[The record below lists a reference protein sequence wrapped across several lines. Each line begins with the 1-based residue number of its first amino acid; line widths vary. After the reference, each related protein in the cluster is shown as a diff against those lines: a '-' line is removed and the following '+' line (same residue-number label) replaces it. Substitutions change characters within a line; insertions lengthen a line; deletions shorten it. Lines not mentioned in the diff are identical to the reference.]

1 MFLKLFSTCL
11 PFLVPLAAMADQLP
25 PQAPEV
31 VDYIVEENRYPAHE
45 VTFANGVS
53 SIPCVVYGR
62 PTGYRPL
69 TLDLYLPPTT
79 VKRPYKGFPLV
90 VFIHGGAWMRGD
102 SRRSGPFV
110 DFSAVLAAL
119 SANGNVVASVE
130 YRLSGEAVFPTPVQD
145 VKAAIRWLRSR
156 ASQYGIDPALAI
168 AWGESAGGHLASL
181 VAVSCNVAALDD
193 KDISTSIVLANRI
206 DTSNCIQGSVAWY
219 GVFDLATIAVQAR
232 EDNAMSR
239 DDRDAPEWRML
250 GCFGPSCS
258 QAQATAS
265 PVSYVDPGDPPM
277 LLIVGTEDKTVPYH
291 QTLEMAE
298 KLKSASVPHELI
310 IIPEVD
316 HLFIGKTQEQTR
328 AANLQALDATF
339 RFIDKVVKDSGEASK
354 GSEKVDTRERSGD
367 THETN

>member
-1 MFLKLFSTCL
+1 MFLKLFSMCL
-11 PFLVPLAAMADQLP
+11 PFLVPLAAMADRLP
-25 PQAPEV
+25 PQASEV
-31 VDYIVEENRYPAHE
+31 VNYIVEEDRYPAHE
-45 VTFANGVS
+45 VTFANGVRS
-53 SIPCVVYGR
+53 LPCIVYGR

-79 VKRPYKGFPLV
+79 VERPDKGFPLV

-119 SANGNVVASVE
+119 SANGYVVASVN

-181 VAVSCNVAALDD
+181 TAVSCNAAALDD
-193 KDISTSIVLANRI
+193 KDLSTSTVLATRI
-206 DTSNCIQGSVAWY
+206 ETSSCIQGSVAWY
-219 GVFDLATIAVQAR
+219 GVFDLATIADQAR
-232 EDNAMSR
+232 EDSAMSR

-265 PVSYVDPGDPPM
+265 PVSYVDAGDPPM

-298 KLKSASVPHELI
+298 KLTSAAVAHELI
-310 IIPEVD
+310 VIPEVN

-328 AANLQALDATF
+328 EANLRALDATF
-339 RFIDKVVKDSGEASK
+339 QFIDKATKTYTEECKATGTPK
-354 GSEKVDTRERSGD
+354 CTRS
-367 THETN
+367 HQ